1 MNPKNQLMLNWH
13 ISCLM
18 LYQRVLFARMQMRT
32 DRLKKND
39 QMGHKLTARS
49 RIGIPARIFLYFFL
63 PWGDTRILFAQL
75 GSWELGVKFAVWQ
88 ATLTAWQDSETCSLN
103 HWTFYSVSSHQKV
116 HNIYYYM
123 YHYTTEPPLNAMWQ
137 MNVKECWGNG
147 NSCFTVRNIC
157 IGKIAHKWPA
167 HKWLWEINYMTFVC
181 MYVTAVCRHLHCH
194 QVHKSKSL
202 ECAVI
207 KASNKSIIA
216 CGLFVVTRF

>member
-103 HWTFYSVSSHQKV
+103 HWTFSSVSSHQKV

-137 MNVKECWGNG
+137 MNVKECWEMA
-147 NSCFTVRNIC
+147 TLVL
-157 IGKIAHKWPA
+157 
-167 HKWLWEINYMTFVC
+167 LWEISALGRLHINGYEKLTTWLLCVC
-181 MYVTAVCRHLHCH
+181 MLQLYVGTCT
-194 QVHKSKSL
+194 
-202 ECAVI
+202 
-207 KASNKSIIA
+207 
-216 CGLFVVTRF
+216 VTRYTRVRAWNVRLSKLPISQL